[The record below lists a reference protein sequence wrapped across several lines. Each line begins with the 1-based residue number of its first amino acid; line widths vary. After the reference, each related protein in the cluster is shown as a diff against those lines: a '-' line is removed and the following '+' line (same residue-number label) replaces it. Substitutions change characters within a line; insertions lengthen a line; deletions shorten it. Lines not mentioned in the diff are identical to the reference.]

1 MKEMKN
7 SILLFLVMLSFS
19 LGYSQSSI
27 DNALTEIAKNNKTI
41 QANTQYWNAQKVQ
54 YKTGNTLYNPTIEYD
69 YLKGS
74 PANAGNQTDIVVT
87 QSFDFPTVYGKK
99 NELANQLGI
108 QADLQLKAA
117 NQELLLEAKKICI
130 ELVYRNKLQVPL
142 TKRKEATEKWLANF
156 RKKLTNG
163 DGTILDVNKA
173 EIQLLEIKKQFQ
185 DNTSEIAKLNEQ
197 LTSLNGGT
205 AINLTDVVYFDI
217 PVIPDFETLEKEIEQ
232 QDYVKKTLEQEKIIA
247 QKQIDI
253 SKALTLP
260 KMELGYHYQG
270 ILGQTYNGIHTGIS
284 LPLWESKN
292 TVKLQKAKM
301 TYTESVLIDHAN
313 EHYYEIKQLYGRYEN
328 LTSILSEYEKIQQS
342 AEPIRLLDKALSAGQ
357 ISVLEYFVELN
368 YYNTTYNSYLEIEK
382 EYYEVVATL
391 LKYQLQL

>member
-1 MKEMKN
+1 MKN
-7 SILLFLVMLSFS
+7 NVLLFLATLSFGF
-19 LGYSQSSI
+19 GYSQSNI
-27 DNALTEIAKNNKTI
+27 DTILSEIAKNNKTI

-54 YKTGNTLYNPTIEYD
+54 YKTGNSLYNPTVEYD

-99 NELANQLGI
+99 NQLANQLVI

-117 NQELLLEAKKICI
+117 NQELLLEAKRICI
-130 ELVYRNKLQVPL
+130 ELVYRNKLQIPL

-156 RKKLTNG
+156 NKKLASG

-185 DNTSEIAKLNEQ
+185 DNASAIAKLNEQ

-205 AINLTDVVYFDI
+205 AIVFSDVTYFDVPI
-217 PVIPDFETLEKEIEQ
+217 FPNFETLEKEIEEL
-232 QDYVKKTLEQEKIIA
+232 DYVRKTLEQEKVIA
-247 QKQIDI
+247 QKQIDV
-253 SKALTLP
+253 SKALALP
-260 KMELGYHYQG
+260 KMEVGYHYQG
-270 ILGQTYNGIHTGIS
+270 ILGQTYNGIHTGVS

-301 TYTESVLIDHAN
+301 TFAESALTDHKN
-313 EHYYEIKQLYGRYEN
+313 DHYYEIKQSYERYES
-328 LTSILSEYEKIQQS
+328 LKSILSEYEKINKS
-342 AEPIRLLDKALSAGQ
+342 VEPIGLLDKALSAGQ

-368 YYNTTYNSYLEIEK
+368 YYNATFNSYLEIEK
-382 EYYEVVATL
+382 EYYEVIATL
-391 LKYQLQL
+391 LKYKL